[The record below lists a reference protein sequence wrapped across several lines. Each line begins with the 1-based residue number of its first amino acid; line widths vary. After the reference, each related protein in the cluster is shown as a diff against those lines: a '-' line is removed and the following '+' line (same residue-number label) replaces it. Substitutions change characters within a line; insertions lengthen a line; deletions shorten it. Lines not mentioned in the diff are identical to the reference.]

1 MKKRILVVD
10 DEVALTRMVKM
21 NLERSGDDYEV
32 RTENQ
37 GVKVVAAVR
46 DFWPDLIF
54 LDVMMPDMS
63 GDEVAQQL
71 REDPVLAGIKIV
83 FMTAI
88 VTKEETSEMSGN
100 IGGNEFLAKP
110 VKTEELIATIERILG
125 PDQSS

>member
-10 DEVALTRMVKM
+10 DEPALTRMVKL
-21 NLERSGDDYEV
+21 NLERTGDYEV

-37 GVKVVAAVR
+37 GSMALEAAR
-46 DFWPDLIF
+46 EFKPDLIL

-63 GDEVAQQL
+63 GDEVSAQMK
-71 REDPVLAGIKIV
+71 EDEELSKIKYI

-88 VTKEETSEMSGN
+88 VTKDETETMGSN

-110 VKTEELIATIERILG
+110 VKTDELIATIERVLG
-125 PDQSS
+125 E

>member
-10 DEVALTRMVKM
+10 DEPALTRMVKL
-21 NLERSGDDYEV
+21 NLERTGNYEV

-37 GVKVVAAVR
+37 GSMAVQAAR
-46 DFWPDLIF
+46 EFKPDLIF

-63 GDEVAQQL
+63 GDEVSAQL
-71 REDPVLAGIKIV
+71 KEDEELSQIKFI

-88 VTKEETSEMSGN
+88 VTKDETESMGSN

-110 VKTEELIATIERILG
+110 VKTDELIATIERVLG
-125 PDQSS
+125 E

>member
-10 DEVALTRMVKM
+10 DEPALTRMVKL
-21 NLERSGDDYEV
+21 NLERTGNYEV

-37 GVKVVAAVR
+37 GSMAIQAAR
-46 DFWPDLIF
+46 EFKPDLIL

-63 GDEVAQQL
+63 GDEVSAQMK
-71 REDPVLAGIKIV
+71 EDEELSNIKSV

-88 VTKEETSEMSGN
+88 VTKDETEAMGSN

-110 VKTEELIATIERILG
+110 VKTDELIATIERVLG
-125 PDQSS
+125 E

>member
-1 MKKRILVVD
+1 
-10 DEVALTRMVKM
+10 MVKM
-21 NLERSGDDYEV
+21 NLERTGKYEV

-37 GVKVVAAVR
+37 GRKAVAAAR
-46 DFWPDLIF
+46 EFMPNLIF

-63 GDEVAQQL
+63 GDEVSQEL
-71 REDPVLAGIKIV
+71 RDDPVLAGIKIV

-88 VTKEETSEMSGN
+88 VTKAETSEMGGE

-125 PDQSS
+125 P